1 MDKTYNL
8 FSTQQLTEKIIV
20 TPGNF
25 DNINLL
31 IKNKLQKKMGNK
43 CNKDG
48 YILANSIKIL
58 KRSIGKINSSFF
70 DGSISYNVKY
80 SATICN
86 PKEGSIINVQ
96 YIDHNKM
103 GILAKKKG
111 TPLNIVIPKQL
122 HKNKELFKQIDENLK
137 ENNTINLK
145 IQIIGKRYEK
155 EDKEIFVIGKLLN
168 IIE

>member
-1 MDKTYNL
+1 MDKSYNL
-8 FSTQQLTEKIIV
+8 FTTQQLSEKIIV

-25 DNINLL
+25 DNLNML
-31 IKNKLQKKMGNK
+31 IKSKLQKKIGNK

-48 YILANSIKIL
+48 YVLAKSIKIL
-58 KRSIGKINSSFF
+58 KRSIGKINTSFF

-80 SATICN
+80 SASICN

-122 HKNKELFKQIDENLK
+122 HKNKELFKEIDDQLK
-137 ENNTINLK
+137 ENNSIELK

-155 EDKEIFVIGKLLN
+155 EDTEIFVIGKLLN
-168 IIE
+168 ILN